1 MRSRCC
7 DWERYKTQ
15 EHACVRVTEWQTTTP
30 GVINDILKAIKTVG
44 DNDRQRRRDVRSM
57 TVASLNTRNF
67 INVVRGLKPDTHYP
81 FERAVW
87 TGSVYPHLWTTIDR
101 LTTTNILMWSYK
113 IDLLDVNFYEI
124 IIRAIFFTARCYA
137 ERSIATANR
146 LSVCPSVRYVKVSWS
161 HRLEI
166 FKNNFTAS

>member
-1 MRSRCC
+1 MCTPGAPFHYYS
-7 DWERYKTQ
+7 Q

-81 FERAVW
+81 FERAV
-87 TGSVYPHLWTTIDR
+87 
-101 LTTTNILMWSYK
+101 
-113 IDLLDVNFYEI
+113 
-124 IIRAIFFTARCYA
+124 
-137 ERSIATANR
+137 
-146 LSVCPSVRYVKVSWS
+146 
-161 HRLEI
+161 
-166 FKNNFTAS
+166 